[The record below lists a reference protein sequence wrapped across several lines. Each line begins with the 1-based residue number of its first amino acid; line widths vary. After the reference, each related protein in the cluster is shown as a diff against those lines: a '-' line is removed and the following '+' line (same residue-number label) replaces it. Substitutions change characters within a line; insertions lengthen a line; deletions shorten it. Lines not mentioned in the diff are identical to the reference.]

1 LSLLLYVRKAL
12 SKHFYYPTKKDN
24 NQLMKKI
31 IVLLLM
37 LAAGSSFAQVKLKGV
52 VKDSLG
58 TVLELAN
65 VIAINQETSAL
76 ESYAITND
84 KGVYTL
90 SLGKNGT
97 YKIQVSY
104 IGLKTFDAVITTKE
118 EDITRDF
125 TLLPDNSLDAVE
137 LTYEMPV
144 TIKGDT
150 LIYNADSFKNG
161 SERKLEDVLKKL
173 PGVEVNAD
181 GQIEVEGKVVNKLM
195 VNGKDFFDG
204 DTKLATKNIPSN
216 AVDKVQVL
224 RNYAEVGQ
232 LSGVQNNQDNVAI
245 NIKLKEGKENFWFG
259 DVTAGGGKA
268 PSPNDEL
275 YLVQPKLFYYS
286 PKYTINFI
294 GDMNNIGEV
303 ALTNRDLRGF
313 GGGFRLPS
321 RTSGTNINL
330 GNNGLGG
337 LTNIADAQEVVT
349 KLATANFSY
358 SPNKALDLSGFL
370 IYNSSRLRTREQSF
384 RDFIE
389 VEDDPSTPI
398 DESAGLPPDEA
409 TDQSGREASNQAIA
423 KLSATYK
430 PNVNNQLD
438 YDILGRISDDE
449 ERQNLFSSVVG
460 STNQVDAVK
469 PFSINQNLNYYY
481 TLDEN
486 NIFAFEAQHLLREED
501 PFYNA
506 LLVNDPTNNND
517 ADPANRD
524 AFDNTAAGLGLDL
537 DQFGYNINQE
547 RLVKTNQLDAKL
559 DYFNILNAKSNINF
573 TLGTILSNQQFNS
586 NIFQFLDDGTQ
597 FNPTPNVVDG
607 NGNLLSRAND
617 VEYNFSD
624 IYLGVHYRFK
634 TGKFTFTPGVSLHA
648 YGNKNTQGGD
658 TFEDNFF
665 NVLPDF
671 EARIQFKKSESLQF
685 NYNMTN
691 TFTDVTNIAEG
702 LVLNNFNSIQFGNPE
717 LQNALSHNLRL
728 SYRSFNL
735 FNYTNVFANISYSK
749 NIDQI
754 RSLTNFESVITTSTF
769 FNSQFADE
777 SVSAFGFIQRTFG
790 KIRASLRTNFNYSL
804 NNQFVQG
811 RQTVNERFT
820 QGYRPEIRT
829 NFREAPNVSL
839 RYNYS
844 VTNNDQ
850 GANTTKFITRAPS
863 IEFDAY
869 IWDSLTF
876 LTDFSYNEQESNG
889 QIDAFKTWNAS
900 LRYRKDRDAKWEY
913 SLRASNLLDID
924 SNISNG
930 AGNISVFSSE
940 TFIQPRFITFRLT
953 YTL

>member
-1 LSLLLYVRKAL
+1 
-12 SKHFYYPTKKDN
+12 
-24 NQLMKKI
+24 MKKLL
-31 IVLLLM
+31 VLLFILV
-37 LAAGSSFAQVKLKGV
+37 AGSSFAQIKMQGV
-52 VKDSLG
+52 VKDSIG
-58 TVLELAN
+58 KSLELAN
-65 VIAINQETSAL
+65 IIAINQETSAL

-84 KGVYTL
+84 KGKYIL
-90 SLGKNGT
+90 SLGKNGK

-104 IGLKTFDAVITTKE
+104 IGLKTFEAIITTKE
-118 EDITRDF
+118 VDIARDF
-125 TLLPDNSLDAVE
+125 KLLSDNSLDAVE

-173 PGVEVNAD
+173 PGVEINDD
-181 GQIEVEGKVVNKLM
+181 GQIEVEGKTVNKLM

-224 RNYAEVGQ
+224 RNYSEVGQ

-259 DVTAGGGKA
+259 DITAGAGAA

-286 PKYTINFI
+286 PKYSINLI

-321 RTSGTNINL
+321 RTSGTSINL

-337 LTNIADAQEVVT
+337 LTNIQNSQEVVT

-358 SPNKALDLSGFL
+358 SPNKAIDLSGFL
-370 IYNSSRLRTREQSF
+370 IYNSSRLRTREDSF
-384 RDFIE
+384 IDYIE
-389 VEDDPSTPI
+389 IEDNPNTPI
-398 DESAGLPPDEA
+398 DESANIPPDE
-409 TDQSGREASNQAIA
+409 TTISRGREASNQAIA
-423 KLSATYK
+423 KLSASYK

-438 YDILGRISDDE
+438 YDILGRFSDDQE
-449 ERQNLFSSVVG
+449 KQDLFSYVVG
-460 STNQVDAVK
+460 NTNQVDEVK
-469 PFSINQNLNYYY
+469 PYSFNQNVNYYY
-481 TLDEN
+481 TLNEN
-486 NIFAFEAQHLLREED
+486 NIFAFEAQHLLKDED

-506 LLVNDPTNNND
+506 LLVNDPNTDN
-517 ADPANRD
+517 D
-524 AFDNTAAGLGLDL
+524 AFDSTAEDLGLNV
-537 DQFGYNINQE
+537 DQLGYNINQD
-547 RLVKTNQLDAKL
+547 RRIKSNQLDAKL
-559 DYFNILNAKSNINF
+559 DYYNILNAKSNINL
-573 TLGTILSNQQFNS
+573 TLGTILSNQKFNS
-586 NIFQFLDDGTQ
+586 NIFQFLDDGTRIDPI
-597 FNPTPNVVDG
+597 PTTT
-607 NGNLLSRAND
+607 NLEGDVLSATNDD
-617 VEYNFSD
+617 VEYKFSD
-624 IYLGVHYRFK
+624 VYLGVHYRFK
-634 TGKFTFTPGVSLHA
+634 TGKFTFTPGISFHA
-648 YGNKNTQGGD
+648 YSNQNTQGSE
-658 TFEDNFF
+658 TFKDNFF

-671 EARIQFKKSESLQF
+671 EARIQFKKSESLQL

-702 LVLNNFNSIQFGNPE
+702 LVLNNFNNIQYGNPE
-717 LQNALSHNLRL
+717 LQNALSHNIRL
-728 SYRSFNL
+728 FYSSFNL
-735 FNYTNVFANISYSK
+735 FNYTNVFAGANYSK

-754 RSLTNFESVITTSTF
+754 RSLTDFESVIRTSSF

-777 SVSAFGFIQRTFG
+777 NATVFGRVQRTFG
-790 KIRASLRTNFNYSL
+790 KIRASLRANFNYSKL
-804 NNQFVQG
+804 NQFIQG
-811 RQTVNERFT
+811 RQSINESFT
-820 QGYRPEIRT
+820 QTYSPEIRT
-829 NFREAPNVSL
+829 NFREAPNVRL
-839 RYNYS
+839 RYRYT
-844 VTNNDQ
+844 VRDNDQ
-850 GANTTKFITRAPS
+850 GSNTNKFITRAPS

-869 IWDSLTF
+869 IWDALTF
-876 LTDFSYNEQESNG
+876 VTDFTYSEQESDG
-889 QIDAFKTWNAS
+889 QTDAFKTWNAS